1 MLEEDFFDQRRTFFD
16 WRRTF
21 LIGVG
26 LFLSPTVTEK
36 SPPPTGKSP
45 TAIPKRCWTLEYS
58 VELEFSSPFM
68 EQWTLDA
75 GGVLNSKSNKGHM
88 V

>member
-21 LIGVG
+21 
-26 LFLSPTVTEK
+26 FDRSRTFSKSYCNRKK
-36 SPPPTGKSP
+36 SPPRTGKSP
-45 TAIPKRCWTLEYS
+45 TAIPKRCWTYEYS
-58 VELEFSSPFM
+58 VELEFSSPFI

-75 GGVLNSKSNKGHM
+75 GGVLY
-88 V
+88 